1 MTNSYKGGQQ
11 RNLRQ
16 THLSFVQPVEKE
28 SMKLSGFNQEEIEK
42 LRILLGKSW
51 ETFKYLLTST
61 FK

>member
-1 MTNSYKGGQQ
+1 MTTSYNGGQQ

-16 THLSFVQPVEKE
+16 THLSSVQPVEKE